1 MRGVSGVE
9 ITTRRR
15 RSLRPVRV
23 VSTLLSLV
31 VTLVAAAFILPSFFG
46 LQRYVITGTSMTGTI
61 GFGSIAFEEV
71 VPVGDLRVGD
81 VITYAPPPTA
91 GVDHMVTHR
100 IVAVHGTTYRT
111 KGDAVPQA
119 DPWKFRLD
127 APEQSRVVFSVPWVG
142 YPFIWLADRETRM
155 LVIGAPAA
163 VIALLSLGQ
172 VLELLRRRPGDRGR
186 TPGHRRPSVSVGG

>member
-1 MRGVSGVE
+1 MSGVE

-15 RSLRPVRV
+15 RSRPVRV
-23 VSTLLSLV
+23 VSTLLSV
-31 VTLVAAAFILPSFFG
+31 FATLVAVAFILPSFFG

-91 GVDHMVTHR
+91 GIDHMVTHR

-127 APEQSRVVFSVPWVG
+127 SSEQSRVVFSVPWVG
-142 YPFIWLADRETRM
+142 YPFIWLADR
-155 LVIGAPAA
+155 APAA

-172 VLELLRRRPGDRGR
+172 VLESLRRRPGDRGR
-186 TPGHRRPSVSVGG
+186 TTPGHRRTSVSVGG

>member
-1 MRGVSGVE
+1 MNGVE
-9 ITTRRR
+9 IATRRR
-15 RSLRPVRV
+15 RSPRPMRV
-23 VSTLLSLV
+23 VSTLFSV
-31 VTLVAAAFILPSFFG
+31 VATLVAVAFIVPSFFG

-81 VITYAPPPTA
+81 VITYAPPPTS

-100 IVAVHGTTYRT
+100 IVAIHGATYRT

-142 YPFIWLADRETRM
+142 YPFIWLADRGTRM

-163 VIALLSLGQ
+163 AIALVSLGQ
-172 VLELLRRRPGDRGR
+172 VLDSLRRRPGDRGR
-186 TPGHRRPSVSVGG
+186 TTPGHRRASAGVGG

>member
-1 MRGVSGVE
+1 MNGVE
-9 ITTRRR
+9 IATRRR
-15 RSLRPVRV
+15 RSRPMRV
-23 VSTLLSLV
+23 VSTLLSV
-31 VTLVAAAFILPSFFG
+31 SATLVAVAFIVPSFFG

-81 VITYAPPPTA
+81 VITYAPPPTS

-100 IVAVHGTTYRT
+100 IVAVHGATYRT

-142 YPFIWLADRETRM
+142 LPVHLARRPRDPDA
-155 LVIGAPAA
+155 GD
-163 VIALLSLGQ
+163 
-172 VLELLRRRPGDRGR
+172 RRPGRRDRAGQPR
-186 TPGHRRPSVSVGG
+186 PGARLAAPATG